1 MCADIAQCVNDGV
14 ISGVAIGIAVSE
26 TEQGVHPCCLSSI
39 TFVPVVTHK
48 PYVFGFAI
56 QLVCDRDVAFS
67 RLLGTSVGVKPLIKE
82 RFEIAF

>member
-1 MCADIAQCVNDGV
+1 MRADIAQCVNDGV

-26 TEQGVHPCCLSSI
+26 AEQGMHPCCSSSI
-39 TFVPVVTHK
+39 AFVPVVTHK

-56 QLVCDRDVAFS
+56 QLFGDHDVTFS
-67 RLLGTSVGVKPLIKE
+67 RFLGAGVSVKPLIKE